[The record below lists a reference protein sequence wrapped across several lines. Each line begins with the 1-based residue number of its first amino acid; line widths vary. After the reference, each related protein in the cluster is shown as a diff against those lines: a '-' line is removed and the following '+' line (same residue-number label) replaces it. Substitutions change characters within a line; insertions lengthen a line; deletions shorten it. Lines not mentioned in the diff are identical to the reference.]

1 MTATD
6 TTTTGVAGDAP
17 VCGAGVWLLAGDGP
31 GPLDEFRA
39 YLTHCQQTPGHRGGH
54 LVVVVGEIDDQA
66 AAQAV
71 TLTWPNPQPDVD
83 DGEPSAGRPSTWDG
97 RWLGMPDIADRLGVS
112 RPWVRR
118 LRQLPDFPP
127 RVARHGNRDFWPE
140 AVIEAWA
147 ARTGRRLA
155 PAQETGR

>member
-1 MTATD
+1 MTTTD
-6 TTTTGVAGDAP
+6 TTTVVSDTP
-17 VCGAGVWLLAGDGP
+17 VCGVAVWLLANDGP
-31 GPLDEFRA
+31 GPLDEYRA
-39 YLTHCQQTPGHRGGH
+39 CLIHCQQAPGHRGDH
-54 LVVVVGEIDDQA
+54 LVRAVGESDDQA

-71 TLTWPNPQPDVD
+71 TLTWPTPLVD
-83 DGEPSAGRPSTWDG
+83 ADGEEPPAGRPSTWDG

-118 LRQLPDFPP
+118 LRQRPDFPP
-127 RVARHGNRDFWPE
+127 PGARHGHRDFWPA

-155 PAQETGR
+155 PAQENGR